1 MQNSIRR
8 QLTLFVSPQQSERL
22 EQVRKQND
30 PIQSQIIQSHITL
43 CREDEIIDLDKAIS
57 NLRNLPPFDLQL
69 HLGKLTI
76 FEDGKGVY
84 LPILNH
90 EDFHNLRKKV
100 LLGIIDSPRI
110 QHPHLTLMHPRN
122 AVCTDEIFDL
132 LSKIAFPTLL
142 YFNEIHLIVQVDGG
156 AWETIAY

>member
-1 MQNSIRR
+1 MQHSIRR
-8 QLTLFVSPQQSERL
+8 QLTLFVPPQQSERL
-22 EQVRKQND
+22 EQVRKQFD

-43 CREDEIIDLDKAIS
+43 CREDEIIDLDKVIA

-69 HLGKLTI
+69 HLDKLTR
-76 FEDGKGVY
+76 FEDSKGVY

-90 EDFHNLRKKV
+90 EDYHNLRKKV
-100 LLGIIDSPRI
+100 LHGIIDSPRI

-142 YFNEIHLIVQVDGG
+142 HFNEIHLIVQVDGG
-156 AWETIAY
+156 AWETVAY